1 MDTITTKRHSD
12 TYTAVLHRG
21 ETIGY
26 ISHELGGY
34 QAIEGTTDLF
44 DSIDQAAHYIAGY
57 RLQRELIAL
66 KADQNPSQWTRERI
80 GLLQADLDARAAR
93 DKNLAAQ
100 LCWECLGD
108 YIRSE
113 YGTKTIPQYHREC
126 MDGCEECMARN
137 EIGHE
142 FD

>member
-44 DSIDQAAHYIAGY
+44 DSIDQAAHNA
-57 RLQRELIAL
+57 
-66 KADQNPSQWTRERI
+66 N
-80 GLLQADLDARAAR
+80 
-93 DKNLAAQ
+93 
-100 LCWECLGD
+100 
-108 YIRSE
+108 
-113 YGTKTIPQYHREC
+113 
-126 MDGCEECMARN
+126 
-137 EIGHE
+137 
-142 FD
+142 